1 MTCLCVCMFAYV
13 CIGAYVFRGT
23 YKWKFAV
30 DVGSL
35 FGSLSTLYIEAGAF
49 PQTYRSPIQLASLA
63 NHLVLRVPCLCPEN
77 TGIRGGSP
85 QPSSIYG
92 HSGDLNFG
100 LCTCCLRG
108 ECFKLGA
115 VFPVP

>member
-13 CIGAYVFRGT
+13 CIGAYVFRSIC
-23 YKWKFAV
+23 KWKFAV

-35 FGSLSTLYIEAGAF
+35 LGLLSTLHIEAGAF

-63 NHLVLRVPCLCPEN
+63 SHLVLRVPCLCPEN
-77 TGIRGGSP
+77 TGITGGSP

-92 HSGDLNFG
+92 HSGDPNFG

-108 ECFKLGA
+108 ECFNL
-115 VFPVP
+115 